1 MSTPARSPRASPP
14 ASKLELVPDRQKLS
28 FFDQFYA
35 LVSDRAYSLFEQSGG
50 FHGDDVSHWLQAERE
65 LAALP
70 DVQESGDAYAVIMR
84 MPGISP
90 DQIKV
95 GVTDERAIVSAK
107 SSLPQE
113 NATQGTDNFIEGQ
126 QSLYY
131 VVRWP
136 EPIDPETCKANFDRG
151 KLTLSGRKARRE
163 AGRPSEDS
171 SASEASSATSR
182 DGASQV

>member
-1 MSTPARSPRASPP
+1 
-14 ASKLELVPDRQKLS
+14 
-28 FFDQFYA
+28 
-35 LVSDRAYSLFEQSGG
+35 LVSDRAYSLFEQSDG

-90 DQIKV
+90 DPIKV

-107 SSLPQE
+107 SSLPHA
-113 NATQGTDNFIEGQ
+113 NAALGTDSFIDEQ
-126 QSLYY
+126 RSLYY

-136 EPIDPETCKANFDRG
+136 EPIDPQTCKANFDRG
-151 KLTLSGRKARRE
+151 KLTLSARKARRE

-171 SASEASSATSR
+171 SASETSSATSR
-182 DGASQV
+182 DGAS